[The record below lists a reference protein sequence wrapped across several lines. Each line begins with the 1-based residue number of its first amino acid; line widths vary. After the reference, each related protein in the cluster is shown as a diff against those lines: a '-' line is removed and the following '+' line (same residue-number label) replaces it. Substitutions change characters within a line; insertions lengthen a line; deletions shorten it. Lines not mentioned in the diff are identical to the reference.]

1 MRIFLYEADL
11 CQDLDD
17 YNLFAQDFNKFK
29 KSASQNKYEDY
40 IIEKLIKI
48 SSSSLF

>member
-11 CQDLDD
+11 CWDLDD
-17 YNLFAQDFNKFK
+17 YDLFTQDLNKFK

-40 IIEKLIKI
+40 ITEKLIKI
-48 SSSSLF
+48 NDSLLF